1 MMHELRE
8 YMKIIDGDKIKEE
21 EVYEHLWW
29 GLCKLKVHDEEDY
42 HKMMMKVHCVVY
54 GPHFDEKLAKKA
66 VAKMKNVDGSTG
78 EHWTYEQTT
87 SVANQYGIKH
97 YADWYYALNMLWSD
111 LSNVL
116 GGDANTYAKMAKAMF
131 FDDPDMT
138 EGKLFKTYMATH

>member
-54 GPHFDEKLAKKA
+54 GSHFDEKLAKKA

-78 EHWTYEQTT
+78 EHWTWEQTT

-97 YADWYYALNMLWSD
+97 YSDWYYALNMLWSD

-116 GGDANTYAKMAKAMF
+116 GGDANTYAKMAKAMY

-138 EGKLFKTYMATH
+138 EGKLFKTYVATH